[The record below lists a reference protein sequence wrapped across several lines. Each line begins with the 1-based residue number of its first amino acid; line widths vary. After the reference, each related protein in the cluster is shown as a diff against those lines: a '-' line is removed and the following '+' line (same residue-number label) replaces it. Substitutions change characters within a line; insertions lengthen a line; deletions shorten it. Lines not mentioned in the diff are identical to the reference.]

1 MLSVVRD
8 DVRLP
13 VAFFSR
19 QLHGAQTRYSAQE
32 LEGLAV
38 FESIKHFAYFL
49 YGRRFV
55 LITDHRGLVNLMS
68 NKQENRRLYGWAL
81 KLSEY
86 DFEIVYRPGRHNTV
100 PDSLRR
106 CHGEREENLLSEG
119 GDVGSQSKG
128 SPHSK

>member
-68 NKQENRRLYGWAL
+68 NKQENRRLYGWE
-81 KLSEY
+81 SM
-86 DFEIVYRPGRHNTV
+86 
-100 PDSLRR
+100 RR
-106 CHGEREENLLSEG
+106 TSCRG
-119 GDVGSQSKG
+119 G
-128 SPHSK
+128 